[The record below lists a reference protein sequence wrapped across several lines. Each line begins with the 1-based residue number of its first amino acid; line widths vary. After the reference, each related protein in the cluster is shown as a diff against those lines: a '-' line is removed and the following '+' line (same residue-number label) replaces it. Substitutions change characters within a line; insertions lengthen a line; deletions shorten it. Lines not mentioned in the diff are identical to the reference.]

1 MEFENS
7 SAFFRC
13 RGGGKDAEKSLE
25 RGAVLPMT
33 GTLLLGIDLGT
44 SGVKVGIYDPEG
56 NLLGLGRSSNY
67 TFYSPKPGWSQS
79 DPELWW
85 EDIIVSIRS
94 ALRNAAIKRD
104 EIVGVGVSAFLPTV
118 IPIGSDG
125 LSLYPAILYN
135 DQRSTGQVRSIL
147 EKISREEYQ
156 AIIGNVLVP
165 GTCAVASMAWIRDEE
180 PEVYKKSKF
189 LCYANTYV
197 TSRLTGQYYTDP
209 TAVSSSGLVDIK
221 SPRNWS
227 EELCRRTSIDIRK
240 LPKITEA
247 FNVIGEVGRGA
258 AESTGLKAGTPVVC
272 GCGDVVASSFG
283 AGALD
288 PGSVVYVAGST
299 DCVTVPFLAPTKDR
313 RWMNLA
319 YIPENLWFGVG
330 TSTSTGVSVDWF
342 LRELLKE
349 RLDAKYAMM
358 IELADSCAPGASG
371 LLFLP
376 YLQGERT
383 PVWDPDARGVFLGI
397 SASTTRAQL
406 ARAVFEGT
414 AFALRDIIQCLEEI
428 NATPIR
434 EIRAVGGGTKNYLWN
449 QIKADVLQKSL
460 DVLKFQE
467 TGSLGAALLAGIGT
481 GIYKSCEQAIG
492 VARGITGARTVFP
505 DPGKK
510 VVYNELFSIYKQ
522 AYQGIRSILHSLVE
536 GTRK

>member
-1 MEFENS
+1 
-7 SAFFRC
+7 
-13 RGGGKDAEKSLE
+13 
-25 RGAVLPMT
+25 MT
-33 GTLLLGIDLGT
+33 DKLLLGIDLGT

-67 TFYSPKPGWSQS
+67 TFYSPRPGWSQS

-85 EDIIVSIRS
+85 EDITVSIRN
-94 ALRNAAIKRD
+94 ALRNAKIKID
-104 EIVGVGVSAFLPTV
+104 EIAGVGVSAFLPTV

-135 DQRSTGQVRSIL
+135 DQRSTEQVKTIL

-180 PEVYKKSKF
+180 HEVYKKSKF

-209 TAVSSSGLVDIK
+209 TAVSSSGLVDIE
-221 SPRNWS
+221 SPRKWS
-227 EELCRRTSIDIRK
+227 EELCCRISIDIQK

-247 FNVIGEVGRGA
+247 FAVIGEVNRGA
-258 AESTGLKAGTPVVC
+258 AESTGLKAGTPVIC

-288 PGSVVYVAGST
+288 PGSVVYVSGST
-299 DCVTVPFLAPTKDR
+299 DCVTVPFLTPTKDR

-342 LRELLKE
+342 LREFIKE
-349 RLDAKYAMM
+349 RLDTKYEQM
-358 IELADSCAPGASG
+358 IELANSCAPGACG

-397 SASTTRAQL
+397 SASTTRVEL

-428 NATPIR
+428 NVTPIK
-434 EIRAVGGGTKNYLWN
+434 EIRAVGGGTKNLLWN

-460 DVLKFQE
+460 DILEFQE

-481 GIYKSCEQAIG
+481 GIYSSCEEAIG
-492 VARGITGARTVFP
+492 IARGITGAHTVFP

-510 VVYNELFSIYKQ
+510 GVYDELFSIYKQ
-522 AYQGIRSILHSLVE
+522 AYQGARSVLHSLVE
-536 GTRK
+536 ATRK